1 MSPKTRKIL
10 LAVALIVAY
19 LAADILMD
27 ILLFPRLPES
37 LQERHRELV
46 ESVVVVFG
54 LVPLWILGLIFF
66 ERRENKPAVILVG
79 SALAATV
86 VFAFTSLPF
95 IWIASAVP
103 ALAPPFLFL
112 HDHGLLVYFAVAVSI
127 FGVVHVRTR
136 RGQSP

>member
-1 MSPKTRKIL
+1 MSDKTRTGL
-10 LAVALIVAY
+10 LVAALIVAY
-19 LAADILMD
+19 IGADILMD

-46 ESVVVVFG
+46 ESHVVTFG
-54 LVPLWILGLIFF
+54 LVPLWILGVVLF
-66 ERRENKPAVILVG
+66 EHRGNRPAVILVG

-103 ALAPPFLFL
+103 AVAPPFLFL
-112 HDHGLLVYFAVAVSI
+112 HDHGLPIYFVVTVFI
-127 FGVVHVRTR
+127 FGVVYFRTR
-136 RGQSP
+136 GDETA